1 MTSETADRNGSSP
14 AIDADAIARELREA
28 IAARAQ
34 RLGIDPRTVGSPTP
48 RAVTARSSA
57 GDLLR
62 LDVSTYCSAD
72 LDR

>member
-1 MTSETADRNGSSP
+1 MTTDQNAPSP
-14 AIDADAIARELREA
+14 AIDADTIARELREA

-34 RLGIDPRTVGSPTP
+34 RLGIDPRTIASPTP
-48 RAVTARSSA
+48 RAVTARTGA

-62 LDVSTYCSAD
+62 LDVSTYRSAD